1 MYCGY
6 VVTLNNLR
14 KHSNA
19 NRLQCAEIFGCNVI
33 VDLSYHEGQTVVYF
47 PVDGQLSEEFAEK
60 NNLVRKKDENGNNVG
75 GYLDHNKR
83 NITAL
88 KLRGEKSDG
97 LVLPIESLS
106 EWTDITKLKN
116 GDQISILNGYVIC
129 QKYIPQMKGKSEN
142 YGKSKKT
149 QSKTNYEFF
158 AEHKDTEQLAYNKE
172 AFKLG
177 DIIYITRKLHGTSGR
192 TMNTTKVYKTINR
205 LRSFFQLPPKIQ
217 KEKAVI
223 TGTRRVVLENID
235 DTTGYYSDNR
245 FRKKWHEL
253 LKDKLPEGM
262 EVFYEIVGYVNE
274 NTPIMG
280 TASNKKVKDKE
291 FSKKFGPTTLF
302 SYGCNLGE
310 CEMYVYR
317 MTMTTPEGTVIEL
330 PWEQVENW
338 CERLGLKHV
347 PDLEKFM
354 YTTWEDLQQRVHK
367 YIDNMPVDEIGK
379 THIAEGVVVRI
390 DNRPSFTAFK
400 EKTFEFKVIEG
411 IIKDGAEVP
420 DIEEAEELIVNGK
433 EKSF

>member
-1 MYCGY
+1 M
-6 VVTLNNLR
+6 
-14 KHSNA
+14 
-19 NRLQCAEIFGCNVI
+19 
-33 VDLSYHEGQTVVYF
+33 
-47 PVDGQLSEEFAEK
+47 
-60 NNLVRKKDENGNNVG
+60 
-75 GYLDHNKR
+75 
-83 NITAL
+83 
-88 KLRGEKSDG
+88 
-97 LVLPIESLS
+97 
-106 EWTDITKLKN
+106 
-116 GDQISILNGYVIC
+116 
-129 QKYIPQMKGKSEN
+129 
-142 YGKSKKT
+142 
-149 QSKTNYEFF
+149 
-158 AEHKDTEQLAYNKE
+158 
-172 AFKLG
+172 
-177 DIIYITRKLHGTSGR
+177 
-192 TMNTTKVYKTINR
+192 
-205 LRSFFQLPPKIQ
+205 
-217 KEKAVI
+217 
-223 TGTRRVVLENID
+223 
-235 DTTGYYSDNR
+235 
-245 FRKKWHEL
+245 
-253 LKDKLPEGM
+253 KDKLPEGM

-274 NTPIMG
+274 TTPIMG

-302 SYGCNLGE
+302 SYGCNPGE

-411 IIKDGAEVP
+411 IIKDEAEVP